1 MAKRNMPRFERAMT
15 MVHVCGLM
23 LFMEQAS
30 FAIDWERMV
39 MPGPLVAAHEDLAKD
54 CASCH
59 QAFDSGAQRSL
70 CLACHE
76 EVAADLAAETGFH
89 SRSPL
94 AAAGQCNNCHPDHKG
109 RGANILGLSDATF
122 DHAQTDYP
130 LRGRHGTVTCEG
142 CHLPEI
148 ARRDAPADC
157 RDCHLEDDA
166 HEGAL
171 SDDCGQCHDELDW
184 LKTRFDHDK
193 TEYPLTGA
201 HVDASCDGCHVTKD
215 YKAAPSDCVSC
226 HTIDDAHEGKFGTGC
241 ADCHKTDTWLK
252 KSFDH
257 ERKSGFALAGA
268 HGEARCATCHLLP
281 PGERKLPETCSGCHS
296 SDDVHA
302 GRFGEE
308 CGTCHSPSKW
318 ETTKFDHAKQGDFP
332 LRGAHEKNS
341 CNSCHTRKVK
351 KNDMPTDCYGCHR
364 PDDVHQENLGKDC
377 AECHNEDSFSGRILF
392 DHELAGFPLLGLHA
406 IASCESCHRDHTFSH
421 EDVSCLACHESD
433 DTHEQT
439 LGADCAGCHNPN
451 GWMRWRF
458 DHDVETSFA
467 LHGAHEE
474 LGCSGCHRTPMTQRT
489 QMAGDCI
496 DCHAAEDVHRGG
508 FGRSCDDC
516 HNDEAWKPATFGR
529 RRGLE

>member
-1 MAKRNMPRFERAMT
+1 MAKRNMPRFERAMI

-109 RGANILGLSDATF
+109 RGANIFGLSDATF

-171 SDDCGQCHDELDW
+171 SDDCGQCHDELNW
-184 LKTRFDHDK
+184 LETRFDHDK

-467 LHGAHEE
+467 LHGAHQE

-489 QMAGDCI
+489 QIAGDCI